1 VRRLLERIAGF
12 IPSFVALTL
21 PITSLPIASDSF
33 ILPRASIVIAGAC
46 LGTGLALLAERRP
59 ALGALRWPLAAAG
72 AAALLAFAF
81 SVSWPLS
88 IAGSYTRYETLPMRL
103 AYIGLAVS
111 AVWLLRTNLHRD
123 LVGAAFVIGTT
134 VVAFK
139 AWLQWFMHV
148 PFRPDGDLGNANLLA
163 ALIVMAVPI
172 AIDRGRRGSF
182 LTGAWATA
190 IVILLAGLIVTTSR
204 SGALGLVSGCAAWL
218 TLSVPTRARLPVGV
232 LSGAALLGT
241 VAFVLWSPLRALNDD
256 PPELRLNLWADGL
269 KMIAGRP
276 LTGWGE
282 DTTGLAFGQFL
293 SRDYAGLVTFD
304 RVHSGVLEIAATQ
317 GILGLAALGWV
328 LVVLARQGWRGRSEP
343 GVAGLVG
350 ALVGFSVWVFF
361 NFDWA
366 PATGAFWLL
375 AGTLWSASLPR
386 SPGEVAPREAPGRR
400 GATVWQPAAALV
412 LVFAA
417 IVFAVFPVLADV
429 WYVHGRADLAVRID
443 PLQAQY
449 HWALGQGLAAR
460 GDIAGGAGELRR
472 AADLGETEP
481 ALYVELGDR
490 EAQLGRRDE
499 ARRAYERALR
509 VDPFYAPAKQRL
521 TALGS

>member
-1 VRRLLERIAGF
+1 L
-12 IPSFVALTL
+12 
-21 PITSLPIASDSF
+21 
-33 ILPRASIVIAGAC
+33 
-46 LGTGLALLAERRP
+46 
-59 ALGALRWPLAAAG
+59 
-72 AAALLAFAF
+72 
-81 SVSWPLS
+81 
-88 IAGSYTRYETLPMRL
+88 
-103 AYIGLAVS
+103 
-111 AVWLLRTNLHRD
+111 
-123 LVGAAFVIGTT
+123 
-134 VVAFK
+134 
-139 AWLQWFMHV
+139 
-148 PFRPDGDLGNANLLA
+148 
-163 ALIVMAVPI
+163 
-172 AIDRGRRGSF
+172 
-182 LTGAWATA
+182 
-190 IVILLAGLIVTTSR
+190 
-204 SGALGLVSGCAAWL
+204 
-218 TLSVPTRARLPVGV
+218 
-232 LSGAALLGT
+232 
-241 VAFVLWSPLRALNDD
+241 SPLRALNDD

-269 KMIAGRP
+269 KMIAARP

-328 LVVLARQGWRGRSEP
+328 LVVLARQAWRGRSEP

-386 SPGEVAPREAPGRR
+386 SPGEVAPSQSDRAGGGP
-400 GATVWQPAAALV
+400 AVSQSLLAAALAV
-412 LVFAA
+412 VAT
-417 IVFAVFPVLADV
+417 VFAVFPVLADV

-490 EAQLGRRDE
+490 EAQLGRPDE